1 MKSRLISALLLTA
14 FLMVGNCA
22 LAQPTQPASP
32 ATAGGDERLV
42 SAAWLSAH
50 LKDPKLVL
58 LYVGPKP
65 EFDKEHIA
73 GSQFITMQDITTAQD
88 MSGNSLN
95 FELLPV
101 DQLKSVFEKRGIS
114 TDSRIVVY
122 YSQEWVSPSTRVIW
136 TLNYL
141 GLGDRT
147 SLMDGGVPAWK
158 AAGNPV
164 TAEIQTPTPG
174 HLTPQLKPDVL
185 ADASWVLGHLHQP
198 SVTVIDA
205 RQPRDFGGISGHV
218 PGAANLPIEK
228 ISLSDRPA
236 LMELFRNAGVKP
248 GSQVVSYCYVGQ
260 RATLIWFAARLLGY
274 DARMYDGSWDEWSRR
289 TDLPVELA
297 PGQKQRIVN

>member
-1 MKSRLISALLLTA
+1 MKSSFALLLLSGFLAASAHAGAQTA
-14 FLMVGNCA
+14 N
-22 LAQPTQPASP
+22 PAP
-32 ATAGGDERLV
+32 AAGDERLV

-50 LKDPKLVL
+50 IKDSNLVL

-73 GSQFITMQDITTAQD
+73 GSQYITLQDISTPSDPA
-88 MSGNSLN
+88 GNALN
-95 FELLPV
+95 LELPPV
-101 DQLKSVFEKRGIS
+101 EQLKAVFEKRGIS
-114 TDSRIVVY
+114 NDSRIVVY
-122 YSQEWVSPSTRVIW
+122 YGQDWLSPSTRVIW

-147 SLMDGGVPAWK
+147 ALMDGGVSAWK

-164 TAEIQTPTPG
+164 TADIAAAAPG
-174 HLTPQLKPDVL
+174 HLTPHVTPDVL
-185 ADASWVLGHLHQP
+185 ADASYIVGHLHQP
-198 SVTVIDA
+198 TVAVIDA
-205 RQPRDFGGISGHV
+205 RQPRDFGGIGGHV
-218 PGAANLPIEK
+218 PGAASLPIEK
-228 ISLSDRPA
+228 ISFNDRAA
-236 LMELFRNAGVKP
+236 LLELLRGAGVKP

-260 RATLIWFAARLLGY
+260 RATVIWFAARLLGY